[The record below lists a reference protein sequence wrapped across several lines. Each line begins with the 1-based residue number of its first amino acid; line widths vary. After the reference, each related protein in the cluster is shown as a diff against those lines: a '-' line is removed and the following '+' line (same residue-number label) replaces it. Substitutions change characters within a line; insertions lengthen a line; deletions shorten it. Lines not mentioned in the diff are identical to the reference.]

1 MYYQGSNS
9 MMEMNNP
16 SQGQGQ
22 GQGQGPNQGQN
33 QGQGQGQGQGNN
45 SMYDPNQHIQH
56 PLGPGQGMYVCTLP
70 VRMYARFLYVH

>member
-22 GQGQGPNQGQN
+22 GQGQGY
-33 QGQGQGQGQGNN
+33 N

-56 PLGPGQGMYVCTLP
+56 PLGPGQGMYVCVYAFCTYSG
-70 VRMYARFLYVH
+70 VR